1 MGDSNSF
8 GDENEGR
15 STPSPPTHHHH
26 HLGHVL
32 PVGGVEGPSSIDEEN
47 SMDTE
52 SSTVPGELIITQH
65 SHLDG
70 EAEDDDDEL
79 EMGEGKKS
87 LKPETDKPQSK
98 IKKKAGGSGRR
109 RIEIKFIENK
119 SRRQVTFSRRKRGL
133 MKKAYELTTLTGT
146 QALVLIASETGHVY
160 TFATPKLQPVVT
172 LREGKELIQSCL
184 NAPDNNY
191 PPSDFMPN
199 AGGGGNGGGNGGG
212 GNGGNGSG
220 GNSPQPVPKSEPH
233 NSPQLPHAQHGLPHQ
248 HAQHQQHGLSHP
260 QHPQMG
266 QQHGQHPQHNPSHH
280 DPMLSSLYGNN
291 PHAVGH
297 GSPYSP
303 HMAPSYPPH
312 DLYLASGQQTLPPMS
327 LGQHM
332 PHHVDPSKGREHH
345 LQ

>member
-1 MGDSNSF
+1 MSDSSSF
-8 GDENEGR
+8 VEDHDGR
-15 STPSPPTHHHH
+15 SSPSPP

-32 PVGGVEGPSSIDEEN
+32 PVSGVEGSSVDEDN
-47 SMDTE
+47 SMDTDGHHH
-52 SSTVPGELIITQH
+52 SVHHHHPHSHGELIITQH

-70 EAEDDDDEL
+70 EAEDDDES
-79 EMGEGKKS
+79 EIEISGGRKKGKDN
-87 LKPETDKPQSK
+87 DKPQSK
-98 IKKKAGGSGRR
+98 IKKKTGGSGRR

-191 PPSDFMPN
+191 PPSDFLPN
-199 AGGGGNGGGNGGG
+199 TNSGGGG
-212 GNGGNGSG
+212 GNGGNNGGGSG
-220 GNSPQPVPKSEPH
+220 ASSPPTVHQAPKAEPHSSPQISH
-233 NSPQLPHAQHGLPHQ
+233 SQHIPHQ
-248 HAQHQQHGLSHP
+248 HSQHQQHLQHQHSQMPPHHS
-260 QHPQMG
+260 QHPGHAPPHQ
-266 QQHGQHPQHNPSHH
+266 
-280 DPMLSSLYGNN
+280 DPMIGLYGNG
-291 PHAVGH
+291 PHGVPH

-303 HMAPSYPPH
+303 HMNPNYPPH
-312 DLYLASGQQTLPPMS
+312 DLYLAQGQQLPPMS
-327 LGQHM
+327 LGQHL
-332 PHHVDPSKGREHH
+332 PHHDPGKGRDHH